1 MSAGGAGGAGGT
13 GARIMAS
20 ALECIRCG
28 TRHPV
33 ADYPLG
39 CPRCAAQGQNSNLY
53 CRYPG
58 ELTSPAQRVPYAE
71 VPDLGQGGTP
81 VLTLPWLDGVQV
93 KLESANPTGSHKDR
107 FAAMLVAH
115 AKASG
120 YSAIVV
126 GSSGN
131 AGLAVAAYAAAAGLD
146 ALVAGFSWL
155 PAPLA
160 GQIRLLG
167 AELATFDTDEQRTAW
182 VRRMAAQH
190 GVLCAS
196 SVADVVTGSH
206 WAGIEGYKDI
216 ARELAGSAGGAGGA
230 AWHVIV
236 PSSRGDL
243 AWGLYLGFSELSE
256 LEGVPVPRLH
266 LAEPFPRLA
275 AVLDGAPVTARFA
288 GDFGDLWSIAG
299 DSTTV
304 QARASVTRSAG
315 SAVVVPPGTVR
326 RWQQRACRHGH
337 AWETSSCAV
346 LAAYASLRD
355 RQVIGAGEHVVLVA
369 TSHLFKNL

>member
-1 MSAGGAGGAGGT
+1 MPPGAGPPGI
-13 GARIMAS
+13 RVS
-20 ALECIRCG
+20 ALDCIRCG
-28 TRHPV
+28 TCHPV

-39 CPRCAAQGQNSNLY
+39 CPRCAADGQNSNLS

-58 ELTSPAQRVPYAE
+58 GFTTPAQRVPYAE
-71 VPDLGQGGTP
+71 VPGLGQGGTP
-81 VLTLPWLDGVQV
+81 MITLPWLDGVLV
-93 KLESANPTGSHKDR
+93 KLEAANPTGSHKDR
-107 FAAMLVAH
+107 FAAMLAAH
-115 AKASG
+115 AAASG

-155 PAPLA
+155 PEPLA
-160 GQIRLLG
+160 AQIRQLG
-167 AELATFDTDEQRTAW
+167 AELVTFDTNEQRTAW

-190 GVLCAS
+190 GVLGAS
-196 SVADVVTGSH
+196 SIADVVVGSH
-206 WAGIEGYKDI
+206 PVGIEGYKEI
-216 ARELAGSAGGAGGA
+216 AREIVGQSAGPPG
-230 AWHVIV
+230 HVIV

-243 AWGLYLGFSELSE
+243 AWGLYLGFRDLSE
-256 LEGVPVPRLH
+256 LAGVPVPRLH

-275 AVLDGAPVTARFA
+275 AVLDGAPVSTRFA

-304 QARASVTRSAG
+304 QAHAAVTRSGG
-315 SAVVVPPGTVR
+315 SAVVVPPASVL
-326 RWQQRACRHGH
+326 RWYERACRHGH
-337 AWETSSCAV
+337 AWEKSSCAA

-355 RQVIGAGEHVVLVA
+355 RQVIGVGERAVIIA